1 MESIKQRIKSPE
13 QKLLQ
18 TFVCDGCNQHVT
30 QTELII
36 PSGPREGE
44 RVIANYGC
52 RCEDIKLAKAAKQK
66 YNQLKHRNRMD
77 RFNYYSL
84 INESLKEATFDN
96 FDAYDSNLKRAKD
109 KALAY
114 SHSFDRKQNLLLTG
128 DYGTGKS
135 HLSVSITK
143 ALMTREYE
151 CLFLSLPKLLTKV
164 KGTYNT
170 KGVTEEELLNII
182 QRVDLL
188 VLDDIGA
195 EQRTEWSTSKLF
207 EILDDRSGKATV
219 YTTNLSSNE
228 LKERVSERNFSR
240 MMDNTNV
247 IVINGSDY
255 RRRAF

>member
-1 MESIKQRIKSPE
+1 MESVKQHMKSPE
-13 QKLLQ
+13 QKVLQ
-18 TFVCDGCNQHVT
+18 TFGCDGCHQHVS

-36 PSGPREGE
+36 PSGPRKGE

-52 RCEDIKLAKAAKQK
+52 RCEDIKLAKAAEQN
-66 YNQLKHRNRMD
+66 YSQLKHRKLMEK
-77 RFNYYSL
+77 FNYYSL

-96 FDAYDSNLKRAKD
+96 FDAYDTNLKQAK
-109 KALAY
+109 KKVLAY

-135 HLSVSITK
+135 HLSLSITK
-143 ALMTREYE
+143 ALMKKDYE

-170 KGVTEEELLNII
+170 KGVTEEELLTII

-195 EQRTEWSTSKLF
+195 EQQTEWSTSKLF

-219 YTTNLSSNE
+219 YTTNLSSDE
-228 LKERVSERNFSR
+228 LKKRVNERNFSR

-247 IVINGSDY
+247 IVMNGSDY

>member
-1 MESIKQRIKSPE
+1 MESVKQRISTPE
-13 QKLLQ
+13 QNLLK
-18 TFVCDGCNQHVT
+18 TFMCDGCHQHVS

-44 RVIANYGC
+44 QVIANYGC
-52 RCEDIKLAKAAKQK
+52 RCDNIKLAKAAEQK
-66 YNQLKHRNRMD
+66 YSQLKHNKLMAS
-77 RFNYYSL
+77 FNYYSL
-84 INESLKEATFDN
+84 INDSLKEATFDN
-96 FDAYDSNLKRAKD
+96 FDSLDSNLKGAKE

-135 HLSVSITK
+135 HLSISITK
-143 ALMTREYE
+143 ALMKRDYE
-151 CLFLSLPKLLTKV
+151 CLFLSLPKLLTKI
-164 KGTYNT
+164 KRTYNT
-170 KGVTEEELLNII
+170 KGVTEDELLNVI

-188 VLDDIGA
+188 VLGDIGA
-195 EQRTEWSTSKLF
+195 EQQTEWSTSKLF

-219 YTTNLSSNE
+219 YTTNLSSDE
-228 LKERVSERNFSR
+228 LKERVNERNFSR

-247 IVINGSDY
+247 IVMNGSDY